1 MDIIDAKKILE
12 KYRNNIVVLQ
22 QLDTSVMTFDENVY
36 RQVMI
41 RKYKTLEKNIEEV
54 IYPKNQ

>member
-1 MDIIDAKKILE
+1 MDIIDAKKIFE